1 MGYSSEAA
9 RTRTQRSNNAN
20 KQIKSNKNSLNRDR
34 QNNNNN
40 KYNCCDNYT
49 SSDSSSLRLLSSEVI
64 FQSSADSDD
73 EKEATH
79 TKATKCRRQADNT
92 TRIIA
97 IKKTQK
103 RRKDVEEAK
112 EEAEKE
118 GEAAESGVEAEET
131 EKQIQIECG
140 KPCDEGVETEAV
152 AVEREER
159 QRCCKLSAAFVNNCT
174 TAVDTNNN
182 NKDNNNNRETHSTEC
197 DDACANFHRTSNG
210 NNNCCHYRQLSREQL
225 PQTRVALPPQAEA
238 AEQQQLHQQQQQ
250 TQTPAADR
258 NVWWRT
264 TSASLSPPT
273 ETAARTTAS
282 ARDLERPNY
291 TGVKALAARSGEDQ
305 CLQEFLQQA
314 CSALTE
320 RLACLRDNMGFY
332 GANELDPQAME
343 KRKTVGAGMRT
354 PTEQQKQRKLLES
367 KCQPL
372 QMAYKRGRE
381 QKQLTEQQQQKTKQ
395 RTVERQQ
402 AKQQQT
408 GELKAPSAA
417 QRNALT
423 YCHHQKQK
431 HKQQQQHNHDH
442 QQPQTPFQQHRPQQ
456 QQLSVSNKNLKNQP
470 QQQQHHS
477 PQQRQQPQKLLPA
490 QKKSQKPQQQQQ
502 QQQKQRHRLRRG
514 IQTVAA
520 AAYGAFSYIGHNYYH
535 LLGNSFSFYAVSSVI
550 LALCYLTTTTAAA
563 HSPDKAPFDKHPI
576 QSIDWSKFDESSSD
590 KEILDL
596 LLEKKRYDKRL
607 LPPVNDEDFCCG
619 LSSPDMAKVSNSRRP
634 HNRGTLTV
642 NVNVLLLSL
651 ASPDESSLKYE
662 VEFLLNQQWNDPRL
676 QYGNKSHYDFL
687 NALHHHD
694 SIWTPDTYFIMHGD
708 FKDPIIPM
716 HFALRIYRNGTITYA
731 MRRHLILS
739 CQGSLH
745 IFPFDDPKC
754 SFSMESISYEEA
766 QIKYVWKND
775 EDTLRKSPSLTT
787 LNAYLIKNQTTPCDQ
802 NSWRGNYSCLR
813 VDLIFTRDRAFYFTT
828 VFIPGII
835 LVTSSFITFWL
846 EWNAVPARSMIG
858 NYSCLEVELTFTRD
872 RAYYFTTVFIPGI
885 ILVTSSF
892 ITFWLEWNAVPA
904 RVMIGVTTMLNFFT
918 TSNGFRSTLPVV
930 SNLTAMNVWDGVCM
944 CFIYASLLEF
954 VCVNYMGRKRPQ
966 HNAVYRPGENPVTQG
981 IIEREFHAALLSEKA
996 TMGASS
1002 STTTGTSIPVTPTP
1016 MHPYHTDLST
1026 ATTQTPLPPS
1036 PPPPPTATAAYGM
1049 STVDA
1054 PRIRWEEQHGGIIGV
1069 AMQNLRA
1076 RSIRRRTRS
1085 PGSATSASSSYADT
1099 EAGRSKTPTTTTMST
1114 VIEPVY
1120 TEPTFDAAECGA
1132 NMPPHETT
1140 VTVEVEPTLPAPAVP
1155 TQQRRSIS
1163 TNTPPLILS
1172 GSNKPPEDESASGV
1186 TEPSV
1191 ANADTAT
1198 VEMPTEDVRTA
1209 AQLDTQGVADASG
1222 HLPVKPP
1229 RRKQSRSS
1237 SPVPFY
1243 EQVGQPEAANGHGLG
1258 AMNAETFFKFTAI
1271 YQGEKRRDV
1280 RAPNEIVAC
1289 TTCGGSSSP
1298 CTHSANNG
1306 CATETCFV
1314 QVRKKEP
1321 PHPIRIAKTIDVI
1334 ARITF
1339 PTAYAIFL
1347 IFFFVHYKGFS

>member
-9 RTRTQRSNNAN
+9 KTRTQRSNNAN
-20 KQIKSNKNSLNRDR
+20 KQESNKTSPIRDTE
-34 QNNNNN
+34 NNNSKN
-40 KYNCCDNYT
+40 NCCDNNSYK
-49 SSDSSSLRLLSSEVI
+49 SNDRRHSRLLSSEVI
-64 FQSSADSDD
+64 CQSNAVSD
-73 EKEATH
+73 EQATS
-79 TKATKCRRQADNT
+79 TKGTKCRRQTNNT
-92 TRIIA
+92 TRDIA

-103 RRKDVEEAK
+103 RHTSVGED
-112 EEAEKE
+112 EAE
-118 GEAAESGVEAEET
+118 GSGVEAEDT
-131 EKQIQIECG
+131 EKQIQIERNHC
-140 KPCDEGVETEAV
+140 EGVEAEAV
-152 AVEREER
+152 AVGPEET
-159 QRCCKLSAAFVNNCT
+159 QRTDGACCKSSATFVVNCT
-174 TAVDTNNN
+174 VATDAN
-182 NKDNNNNRETHSTEC
+182 NKNKENNKNNNRATVGT
-197 DDACANFHRTSNG
+197 CANFHRAKDG
-210 NNNCCHYRQLSREQL
+210 NNNCCYRQLSREQL

-238 AEQQQLHQQQQQ
+238 AQQQPTQ
-250 TQTPAADR
+250 TQAPHENKLRHNA
-258 NVWWRT
+258 
-264 TSASLSPPT
+264 SANLSPPT

-282 ARDLERPNY
+282 ASVRS
-291 TGVKALAARSGEDQ
+291 GAKALAARGGDKQ
-305 CLQEFLQQA
+305 CLQELLQHA

-320 RLACLRDNMGFY
+320 RLGCLRDNLGFY
-332 GANELDPQAME
+332 MTNDELEGRAAVGSKALGARMWTQAE
-343 KRKTVGAGMRT
+343 RQVCRKQCNQA
-354 PTEQQKQRKLLES
+354 QKPRKLLQS

-372 QMAYKRGRE
+372 QMAYKRGRNE
-381 QKQLTEQQQQKTKQ
+381 SQLVEQQQQKPKQ
-395 RTVERQQ
+395 RTVERHQ
-402 AKQQQT
+402 AKQQQQQPQRP
-408 GELKAPSAA
+408 ELKAPLAA

-431 HKQQQQHNHDH
+431 QQLQQHDHKQQQAQL
-442 QQPQTPFQQHRPQQ
+442 QQ
-456 QQLSVSNKNLKNQP
+456 QRAANSKNQNNQP

-477 PQQRQQPQKLLPA
+477 PQQRQQQPELLPA
-490 QKKSQKPQQQQQ
+490 QKKSQQPQQQQQEQQQ

-535 LLGNSFSFYAVSSVI
+535 LLGNSISFYAASSVI
-550 LALCYLTTTTAAA
+550 LVLCYLTTTTAAA

-576 QSIDWSKFDESSSD
+576 FDESSSD

-607 LPPVNDEDFCCG
+607 LPPVN
-619 LSSPDMAKVSNSRRP
+619 
-634 HNRGTLTV
+634 GTLTV

-802 NSWRGNYSCLR
+802 NSWRGNYSCL
-813 VDLIFTRDRAFYFTT
+813 
-828 VFIPGII
+828 
-835 LVTSSFITFWL
+835 
-846 EWNAVPARSMIG
+846 
-858 NYSCLEVELTFTRD
+858 EVELTFTRD

-966 HNAVYRPGENPVTQG
+966 HNAVYRPGENPVTQRLPAVLSRIGVILASPLG
-981 IIEREFHAALLSEKA
+981 IIEREFHAALSSEKA

-1016 MHPYHTDLST
+1016 LHPYHTDLST
-1026 ATTQTPLPPS
+1026 ATTQTPLQPS
-1036 PPPPPTATAAYGM
+1036 PPPVPTPSYGM

-1085 PGSATSASSSYADT
+1085 PGSITSASSSYVDT
-1099 EAGRSKTPTTTTMST
+1099 EAGRIKTPTTMST

-1120 TEPTFDAAECGA
+1120 TEPMFVAAESA
-1132 NMPPHETT
+1132 HTPQLETT
-1140 VTVEVEPTLPAPAVP
+1140 VTVEVEPTLPAPAP

-1172 GSNKPPEDESASGV
+1172 GTGKQSEDENAASV
-1186 TEPSV
+1186 SEV
-1191 ANADTAT
+1191 TAT
-1198 VEMPTEDVRTA
+1198 NTIAASLEMPAEAERLS
-1209 AQLDTQGVADASG
+1209 AQLEAQGVADESG

-1243 EQVGQPEAANGHGLG
+1243 EQVAQPEAANGHGMGTL
-1258 AMNAETFFKFTAI
+1258 NAET
-1271 YQGEKRRDV
+1271 GEKRRDV